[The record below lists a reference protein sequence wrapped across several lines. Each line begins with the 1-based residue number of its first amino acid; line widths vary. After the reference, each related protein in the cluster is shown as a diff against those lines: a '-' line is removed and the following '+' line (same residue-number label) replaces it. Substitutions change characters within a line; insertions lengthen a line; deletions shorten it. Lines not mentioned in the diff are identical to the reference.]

1 MLHNETSHVLRQEE
15 RTQNDQAEQ
24 LLLIEEELKEAKVTI
39 EQLEKE
45 LKRDDQRRLNELD
58 YEKSVLVDVL
68 KLITDG
74 DKLVRLKLRLQR
86 EGGSLGIEGIIMITC
101 RLQ

>member
-74 DKLVRLKLRLQR
+74 DKLVRLKVEVAERGR
-86 EGGSLGIEGIIMITC
+86 ELGN
-101 RLQ
+101 

>member
-68 KLITDG
+68 KLITG
-74 DKLVRLKLRLQR
+74 DKPVRLKVEAAERGR
-86 EGGSLGIEGIIMITC
+86 ELGN
-101 RLQ
+101 

>member
-1 MLHNETSHVLRQEE
+1 MLRQEE

-74 DKLVRLKLRLQR
+74 DKLVRLKVEAAERGR
-86 EGGSLGIEGIIMITC
+86 ELGN
-101 RLQ
+101 

>member
-58 YEKSVLVDVL
+58 YEKSVLIDVL

-74 DKLVRLKLRLQR
+74 DKLVRLKVEAAERGR
-86 EGGSLGIEGIIMITC
+86 ELGN
-101 RLQ
+101 

>member
-68 KLITDG
+68 KLITG
-74 DKLVRLKLRLQR
+74 DKLVRLKVEAAERGR
-86 EGGSLGIEGIIMITC
+86 ELGN
-101 RLQ
+101 

>member
-74 DKLVRLKLRLQR
+74 DKLVRLKVEAAERGR
-86 EGGSLGIEGIIMITC
+86 ELGN
-101 RLQ
+101 

>member
-1 MLHNETSHVLRQEE
+1 MLRQEE

-68 KLITDG
+68 KLITG
-74 DKLVRLKLRLQR
+74 DKLVRLKVEAAERGPEGAWELRV
-86 EGGSLGIEGIIMITC
+86 
-101 RLQ
+101 

>member
-1 MLHNETSHVLRQEE
+1 MLRQEE

-68 KLITDG
+68 KLITG
-74 DKLVRLKLRLQR
+74 DKLVRLKVEAAERGR
-86 EGGSLGIEGIIMITC
+86 ELGN
-101 RLQ
+101 

>member
-74 DKLVRLKLRLQR
+74 DKLVRLKVEAAER
-86 EGGSLGIEGIIMITC
+86 GGELGN
-101 RLQ
+101 